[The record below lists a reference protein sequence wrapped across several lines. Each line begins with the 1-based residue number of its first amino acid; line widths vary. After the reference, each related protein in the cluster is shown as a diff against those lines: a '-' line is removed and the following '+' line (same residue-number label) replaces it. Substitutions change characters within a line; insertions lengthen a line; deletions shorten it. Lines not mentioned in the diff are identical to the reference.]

1 MKYHVQY
8 GLKEIVVPSLD
19 EAAKLA
25 GAVLEHWSTWT
36 TCLGTDPD
44 AAEEILAQDTP
55 DQCRVCGRA
64 EELED
69 ITNEALNG
77 RLPELPVKFYLPTDG
92 DDDHD
97 MPLYIWAA

>member
-8 GLKEIVVPSLD
+8 GLKEIVVPSLE

-25 GAVLEHWSTWT
+25 GGVLEHWSTWT

-44 AAEEILAQDTP
+44 YQPQDYEGEQP
-55 DQCRVCGRA
+55 DQCRPCSRA

-69 ITNEALNG
+69 ITNEALQG
-77 RLPELPVKFYLPTDG
+77 RLPEVPVKFYLPTDDN
-92 DDDHD
+92 DDND
-97 MPLYIWAA
+97 MPLYIWAD